1 VGKENRQNRPVPS
14 EKGLALKGR
23 KAGRSDE
30 DGSLYGAV
38 VSLSSRLQ
46 IGVGGSCRCVQIFF
60 WAHGHGLGVFPFPS
74 QEGEGET
81 FFFLQ
86 CLF

>member
-46 IGVGGSCRCVQIFF
+46 IGVGGSCRVFKSFF
-60 WAHGHGLGVFPFPS
+60 GRMGMAWGFSFSS
-74 QEGEGET
+74 QEGEGRP
-81 FFFLQ
+81 FFLQ